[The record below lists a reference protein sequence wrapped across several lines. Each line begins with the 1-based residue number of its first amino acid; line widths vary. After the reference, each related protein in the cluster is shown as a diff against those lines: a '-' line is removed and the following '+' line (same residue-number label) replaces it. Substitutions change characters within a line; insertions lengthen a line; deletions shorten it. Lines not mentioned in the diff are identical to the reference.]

1 VPYARIAV
9 GVILASLLVAGCG
22 GSPASPPA
30 PAPTLGPAPTGAS
43 GPPAT
48 ASPTSQP
55 TGLSTP
61 APSFVPPTVATF
73 APAGASTATWDLV
86 ALGDSNVS
94 GWGVRS
100 DESFSPQAA
109 FPGVYAGL
117 LGAEQGVTVV
127 LHSYYPDQL
136 GNEWRTIAEWTDVLR
151 ADASMRA
158 DLAGAEIVVLLIGFH
173 NLLPFVLGGAC
184 PSGWPELRDCLVE
197 MTASMPADFD
207 TLYGEI
213 ASLVPNGA
221 TVLVNDY
228 GIPGPVYDRWSSEPF
243 WPEFRKVYF
252 EDWRDALEAA
262 AVKHGFT
269 VVHSYA
275 AMNDPDGKP
284 VWDSSA
290 VTSDGWHFNAE
301 GHRIC
306 AEIVLAEDGLSAP

>member
-1 VPYARIAV
+1 V
-9 GVILASLLVAGCG
+9 
-22 GSPASPPA
+22 PPA
-30 PAPTLGPAPTGAS
+30 DLP
-43 GPPAT
+43 
-48 ASPTSQP
+48 SPVS
-55 TGLSTP
+55 SFM
-61 APSFVPPTVATF
+61 PSTVATF
-73 APAGASTATWDLV
+73 APAGASAATWDLV

-94 GWGVRS
+94 GWGVRT
-100 DESFSPQAA
+100 DEPYSPQAA

-158 DLAGAEIVVLLIGFH
+158 DLAGAEIVVVLIGFH
-173 NLLPFVLGGAC
+173 DLLPFVLGGAC
-184 PSGWPELRDCLVE
+184 PSGWPELRDCLVD

-213 ASLVPNGA
+213 ASLVPTGA

-228 GIPGPVYDRWSSEPF
+228 GIPGPTYDRWSSESF
-243 WPEFRKVYF
+243 WPEFRKVFF
-252 EDWRDALEAA
+252 EDWRDGLEAA

-306 AEIVLAEDGLSAP
+306 AEIILAEDGFSAP